1 MAAHSGITGPGAS
14 EVLGV
19 IYVARKILEALAPGM
34 AQQRLEGWSRG
45 PATSV
50 LFLLCCLGSWLACH
64 TLPVH
69 SPQPSEVQKVVEE
82 LQLLSKILLKDVEEE
97 KRVPVSQNYTL
108 PCFIPDAQPPNNIHS
123 LAIRAYLKVISQVD
137 SKSVIDEIIEQL
149 DKLIFRDVP
158 ETNISVPTDTFER
171 KRFILTIFQQFSECM
186 DLALKS
192 LTSGAQQATT

>member
-1 MAAHSGITGPGAS
+1 MAAHS
-14 EVLGV
+14 
-19 IYVARKILEALAPGM
+19 
-34 AQQRLEGWSRG
+34 G